1 MRGGLVC
8 VALLAS
14 ANAALAQPRLRAENP
29 VVNGASYSPFIA
41 PGSIFVVFGTNLAGE
56 SVVLAPSL
64 PLGTSLGGVSIRFTP
79 AAGGAAIDALMVY
92 TTRNQI
98 AGLLPSSAAPGDYN
112 VTVTYN
118 NQTSAPGRARVIARS
133 IGIVTAD
140 ASGSGQAQAQIYYS
154 ATEWALNRFSIGRLG
169 PYNTAVARPG
179 ETLVLWG
186 TGLGADEASDRQ
198 GGVSGDQTAAARV
211 RIRIGGQEYTPLYAG
226 RASQLPGTD
235 QFNFILRDDVPT
247 GCSVPVQVVA
257 EGTASNIVTLAIA
270 PRGETVCR
278 HPFLTAERLRQ
289 LSEGGDLVM
298 GYFWIAKSSTSMS
311 IPGLGTIDQ
320 TSESVGGSFDR
331 YGVGNLAEF
340 GDYGGE
346 YRTQIGQCMV
356 ARFRGEQIDIGY
368 KPRIALDAGNP
379 LRLNGPN
386 ANNIAVERD
395 AETGT
400 YFKSL
405 YEAGLPGLPGG
416 GGTPVVAAGT
426 YRLTGPGGNDVGPF
440 EASVSVPAPF
450 VWTNRDGINDV
461 TRSQGLALAWSGG
474 AGVMIITGVSAR
486 RIGGT
491 PDDPDYDGAAFVCF
505 ANAGAGNFTVP
516 ASILSQLPESGDIMT
531 GGGMGFLS
539 LSNSGPVDG
548 GRFNAP
554 LRAGGQVE
562 HALFHYDI
570 SSSKMV
576 RYR

>member
-8 VALLAS
+8 LALLAS
-14 ANAALAQPRLRAENP
+14 ATAALAQPRLRAENP
-29 VVNGASYSPFIA
+29 VVNGASYSPLIA
-41 PGSIFVVFGTNLAGE
+41 PGSIFVVFGTSLAGE
-56 SVVLAPSL
+56 AVVLAPSL
-64 PLGTSLGGVSIRFTP
+64 PLGTSLGGVSIRFSP
-79 AAGGAAIDALMVY
+79 AGGGAAIDALMVY

-118 NQTSAPGRARVIARS
+118 NQTSAPGRARVIARN

-154 ATEWALNRFSIGRLG
+154 PTEWALNRYALGRLG
-169 PYNTAVARPG
+169 QFNTAVARPG

-186 TGLGADEASDRQ
+186 TGLGADAASDRQ
-198 GGVSGDQTAAARV
+198 GGTGGDQTAAGRV
-211 RIRIGGQEYTPLYAG
+211 RIRIGGQDYTPLYAG

-235 QFNFILRDDVPT
+235 QFNFVLRDDVPT
-247 GCSVPVQVVA
+247 GCSVPVQVIA
-257 EGTASNIVTLAIA
+257 EGTASNVVTLAIA

-278 HPFLTAERLRQ
+278 HPFLSAERLRR
-289 LSEGGDLVM
+289 LSEGGDIVM
-298 GYFWIAKSSTSMS
+298 GFFSIGRYTTSMS
-311 IPGLGTIDQ
+311 IPGFGTIDQ
-320 TSESVGGSFDR
+320 ISESVSGSFDR

-340 GDYGGE
+340 ADYGGD
-346 YRTQIGQCMV
+346 YRTQIGQCLV
-356 ARFRGEQIDIGY
+356 ARFRGEELDIGY
-368 KPRIALDAGNP
+368 KPRTALDAGNP

-386 ANNIAVERD
+386 ASNMAVDRD
-395 AETGT
+395 ARTGT

-461 TRSQGLALAWSGG
+461 TRSQGLALTWSGG
-474 AGVMIITGVSAR
+474 AGVMIISGVSAR
-486 RIGGT
+486 RVGGT
-491 PDDPDYDGAAFVCF
+491 AENPDYEGAAFACF

-516 ASILSQLPESGDIMT
+516 AAILDQLPESGDVMA
-531 GGGMGFLS
+531 GAGLGFLS
-539 LSNSGPVDG
+539 LGNSGPLEG
-548 GRFNAP
+548 NRFRAP
-554 LRAGGQVE
+554 LRAGGEVE
-562 HALFHYDI
+562 YAVFEYDI